1 VNRLLP
7 ALLIALGLIT
17 GGALVGKGLEQFRM
31 ADRSLVI
38 KGLAEQ
44 TVDSDYA
51 TWGLTVRRAGD
62 SFAVVQEAL
71 AGDRDRV
78 VAFLRGLGFSG
89 SEIEI
94 RPLVVNDA
102 YSREY
107 ASANSPTRY
116 NGSALV
122 LVKTDRVD
130 AVEEAALATDP
141 LVAAGVQ
148 LDAGA
153 GPQYQL
159 RAFND
164 AKGPLLSAATENA
177 RSQAERFAGEAGAAL
192 GPLKNANQGVIQISS
207 AAGNRFDSG
216 ASREKRLRV
225 VSTFEYYLR

>member
-1 VNRLLP
+1 MDRLLP
-7 ALLIALGLIT
+7 ALLIALGLIS
-17 GGALVGKGLEQFRM
+17 GGALVGQGLEQFRM

-62 SFAVVQEAL
+62 SFAVVQESL

-78 VAFLRGLGFSG
+78 VAFLRGLGFSDR
-89 SEIEI
+89 EIEI

-107 ASANSPTRY
+107 ASRNSPTRY

-130 AVEEAALATDP
+130 AVEAAALATDP

-177 RSQAERFAGEAGAAL
+177 RSQAQRFAEEAGAAL
-192 GPLKNANQGVIQISS
+192 GSLKNANQGVIQISS
-207 AAGNRFDSG
+207 AAGSRFDSG
-216 ASREKRLRV
+216 GSREKRLRV